1 MIITRTGARLM
12 GTTVLAGFRAA
23 SSSGQA
29 HGSAAGSTA
38 GAAFTAGVG
47 SLAVA
52 EASSDAAPLVDS
64 AVAQRCAEAARLAH
78 SVAARCAEV
87 DR

>member
-1 MIITRTGARLM
+1 M
-12 GTTVLAGFRAA
+12 A
-23 SSSGQA
+23 SLLDQLP
-29 HGSAAGSTA
+29 
-38 GAAFTAGVG
+38 AFTAGVG

-64 AVAQRCAEAARLAH
+64 AAAQRCAGAARLAH
-78 SVAARCAEV
+78 SVAAPCAEV